1 VEQLEIEPEEEEEA
15 QERSRP
21 GAVVIFETIRI
32 EGEDE
37 LKRTTGS
44 LAFSG
49 FAAGLSMGLSLVAMG
64 ALMAHLPVGAV
75 WREVI
80 SSFGY
85 SVGYLVV
92 VLGRQ
97 QLFTENTLTPV
108 LHFLAKP
115 KASVFAQVMRL
126 WATVLAFNV
135 VGAVLVGLVIAVP
148 GVFTPDM
155 RDAFDEL
162 ARAAVASPP
171 PIMFIHAVF
180 AGWIIALMVWLLP
193 LAETASPF
201 IIIILTYVVALG
213 GFSHIIAGSVEVAYG
228 VARGIVPL
236 DAYFWPFF
244 GPTLLGNIVGGVLL
258 VSLLSFAQVIGAKK

>member
-1 VEQLEIEPEEEEEA
+1 MELEIAPEEEQEA
-15 QERSRP
+15 QERARP
-21 GAVVIFETIRI
+21 RTVVIYETIRL

-37 LKRTTGS
+37 LKRSVAS
-44 LAFSG
+44 LGFSG
-49 FAAGLSMGLSLVAMG
+49 LAAGLSMGLSLIAMG
-64 ALMAHLPVGAV
+64 ELQAHTPEGSV

-108 LHFLAKP
+108 LHLLSRPSWPTFGLT
-115 KASVFAQVMRL
+115 MRL
-126 WATVLAFNV
+126 WL
-135 VGAVLVGLVIAVP
+135 AVLISNVIGAILVALVIAMP
-148 GVFTPDM
+148 GIFPPEAHK
-155 RDAFDEL
+155 AFDEL
-162 ARAAVASPP
+162 ARTAVASSAQVT
-171 PIMFIHAVF
+171 FVHAVF

-228 VARGIVPL
+228 IARGVVPFDQFL
-236 DAYFWPFF
+236 FPFF
-244 GPTLLGNIVGGVLL
+244 VPTLLGNIVGGVLL
-258 VSLLSFAQVIGAKK
+258 VSLLSFAQVQAENK